1 LFALFV
7 CFPFINCYFQGE
19 IKPGTDIQ
27 CSYKEM
33 YVNISADSFEKVDA
47 AMTIIELLITSVTV
61 SLVISNETSFYDL
74 WLCYNTVYHY

>member
-1 LFALFV
+1 
-7 CFPFINCYFQGE
+7 
-19 IKPGTDIQ
+19 
-27 CSYKEM
+27 M